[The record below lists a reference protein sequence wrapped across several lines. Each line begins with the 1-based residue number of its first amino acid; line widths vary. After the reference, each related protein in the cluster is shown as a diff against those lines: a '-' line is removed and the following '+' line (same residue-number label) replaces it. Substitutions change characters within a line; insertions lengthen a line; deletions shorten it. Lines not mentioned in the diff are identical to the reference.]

1 MVMRDERFEVLCI
14 DSWDFA
20 GAQTCEDS
28 KEARII
34 VINSLKK
41 RDRFLG
47 AICPINYEL
56 PSSELLLFGCVRL
69 NTGMHRNTIK
79 WIAFRLAKPHL

>member
-28 KEARII
+28 KEARIM
-34 VINSLKK
+34 NSLKK

-56 PSSELLLFGCVRL
+56 PSSALLLFGCVRL
-69 NTGMHRNTIK
+69 NTGMHIHTIK
-79 WIAFRLAKPHL
+79 WIAFRLAKPNL